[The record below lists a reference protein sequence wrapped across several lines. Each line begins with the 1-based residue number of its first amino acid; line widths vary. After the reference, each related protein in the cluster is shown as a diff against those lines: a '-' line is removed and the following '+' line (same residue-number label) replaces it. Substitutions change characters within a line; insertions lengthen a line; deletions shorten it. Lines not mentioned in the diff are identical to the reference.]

1 MKSLKSERGQALLLI
16 ALGAVVLFG
25 FAALAIDSSRVYED
39 KRHAQ
44 NAADTSAL
52 AAALAK
58 IRQQDY
64 TAIALSRA
72 SANGYVND
80 ADSTVTVNLCSDTG
94 ITCDG
99 LPTGATPSEYIRV
112 RITSVVPMT
121 LGRVVGW
128 TSMTNDVVAI
138 ARVKGMTTTPNPMF
152 GAGLVSVRSDP
163 SDDCFKIN
171 GGADLT
177 LHNTGIFVN
186 CTGSRAL
193 MLNGSANVGMDA
205 NAQVAGCTNNMGFPV
220 SPGVIECNVAP
231 QPIDQNTFA
240 NYPRTLPTPVCSTPG
255 SQVGNVMNPG
265 YFNSGVVINSATTFN
280 LGTYCFNAS
289 LYLGNRTVNIGG
301 TGAVQWVLAQSAVL
315 SGTADFENLEIYATN
330 ASFQVQNTGNLTA
343 DRFRFFGN
351 GNSDFGVQGGVFTSG
366 DAYIFSQTGRIDI
379 DAQAN
384 VNLHAP
390 PPEDPFGGLLM
401 HMPWEN
407 TNAFDLNGGTNNVWT
422 GLILM
427 PHSHVTYN
435 GGANFELHGQVIG
448 YEFTINGDG
457 SSDIYFESSGVA
469 TPPNDPTIEFTR

>member
-138 ARVKGMTTTPNPMF
+138 ARVKGMTTTPNPML
-152 GAGLVSVRSDP
+152 GA
-163 SDDCFKIN
+163 
-171 GGADLT
+171 
-177 LHNTGIFVN
+177 
-186 CTGSRAL
+186 
-193 MLNGSANVGMDA
+193 
-205 NAQVAGCTNNMGFPV
+205 
-220 SPGVIECNVAP
+220 
-231 QPIDQNTFA
+231 
-240 NYPRTLPTPVCSTPG
+240 
-255 SQVGNVMNPG
+255 
-265 YFNSGVVINSATTFN
+265 
-280 LGTYCFNAS
+280 
-289 LYLGNRTVNIGG
+289 
-301 TGAVQWVLAQSAVL
+301 
-315 SGTADFENLEIYATN
+315 
-330 ASFQVQNTGNLTA
+330 
-343 DRFRFFGN
+343 
-351 GNSDFGVQGGVFTSG
+351 
-366 DAYIFSQTGRIDI
+366 
-379 DAQAN
+379 
-384 VNLHAP
+384 
-390 PPEDPFGGLLM
+390 
-401 HMPWEN
+401 
-407 TNAFDLNGGTNNVWT
+407 
-422 GLILM
+422 
-427 PHSHVTYN
+427 
-435 GGANFELHGQVIG
+435 
-448 YEFTINGDG
+448 
-457 SSDIYFESSGVA
+457 
-469 TPPNDPTIEFTR
+469 